1 MAVKNNVKPDTAL
14 KTFWK
19 DNQRFADLFNTVLF
33 AGSTILKPNDLKE
46 VDTDIS
52 SIIKFNGH
60 AETIQRIMDVVRKT
74 AYGVD
79 FIIWGLENQEKIH
92 YAMPLRHMIADSLI
106 YLKEYNE
113 ITSKNRKENHLDT
126 SHEFLSGLKKEDRLH
141 PVISLCIY
149 YGKEDWDGPFTLTD
163 MLVMPEYL
171 KPLISDYKMNLIQVR
186 KSEHL
191 HFENSD
197 ISNLFELIRSI
208 YNKDYDLFQRMYKD
222 KKLSTELGL
231 TLGSVVN
238 SQAIIKQILAV
249 EEKGSDSNMTDP
261 FEEMLEE
268 MKKREGEKARIE
280 GRREGRLEGRQE
292 GRQEGR
298 REGRLAGKI
307 EGTINTCKKFHINQE
322 ETLKNLMEDFTLS
335 EEKAKEYMNMYW

>member
-19 DNQRFADLFNTVLF
+19 DTQRFADLFNTVLF

-113 ITSKNRKENHLDT
+113 IASKNRKENHLDT